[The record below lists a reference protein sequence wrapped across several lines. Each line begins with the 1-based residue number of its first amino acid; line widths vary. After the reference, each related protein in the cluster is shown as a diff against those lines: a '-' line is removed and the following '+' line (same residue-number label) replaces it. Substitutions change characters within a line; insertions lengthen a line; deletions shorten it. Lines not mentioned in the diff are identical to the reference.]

1 VKRFL
6 VAVFGGLVLIV
17 MLGIGT
23 GPANAALCDPG
34 QVYQG
39 GGTPCVSGDNDG
51 DRLTNDYEINVSQTD
66 PDDPDSDGDNCDD
79 GSEVEAG
86 TDPNDP
92 GEEPAICPVQN

>member
-1 VKRFL
+1 MKRFL
-6 VAVFGGLVLIV
+6 VAVVGGILLIV
-17 MLGIGT
+17 MLGVAT

-39 GGTPCVSGDNDG
+39 GGTPCVSGDDDG
-51 DRLTNDYEINVSQTD
+51 DRLTNDYEINVSHTETD
-66 PDDPDSDGDNCDD
+66 DRGSDDDGCDD

-92 GEEPAICPVQN
+92 SEFPTVCPVQN